1 MVLIRKELK
10 SKNHYIN
17 NLKKLTNLYY
27 SVAKFLSKDNKKQK
41 MPLITH
47 HEVASTHLEKIDKL
61 LINFH
66 RLHTQI

>member
-1 MVLIRKELK
+1 M
-10 SKNHYIN
+10 SNKNKVTTQPLNY
-17 NLKKLTNLYY
+17 LFKY
-27 SVAKFLSKDNKKQK
+27 NKKQK